1 MLCYALEVSHVCVYD
16 TRGGRVVIASVVSR
30 VPVVAV
36 CLSLYCCLLINIL
49 IIFAKLN
56 ESADVSMCR
65 STDIRQWYCLRMANK
80 DRPTTDMIASSHSTV
95 LSSSTPDTSNSKQAQ
110 IRYRGG
116 VVGGSLPCLT
126 SPQDCQKCHKFWGSL
141 IDKIFTV
148 CPWIY

>member
-56 ESADVSMCR
+56 ESADVSMSMCR

-116 VVGGSLPCLT
+116 GCRGLTPLPHITPGL
-126 SPQDCQKCHKFWGSL
+126 SEVSQILG
-141 IDKIFTV
+141 IV
-148 CPWIY
+148 NR